1 MTDRRWIK
9 VAGLALCCW
18 VANLLLAI
26 GGAAAKDCG
35 LTLLGS
41 AEISIPHDGLVLA
54 HVSVNAHPASMELD
68 MSSVTSMIQ
77 EEYVQSL
84 GLHNLPAPV
93 HRDFVS
99 ESDSVEMTRF
109 ARLTSL
115 EIGSVK
121 FGNPPI
127 WVLPEGLRP
136 DAATLGTADR
146 PDVGR
151 IGVDVLDAV
160 DFELDFANNRLS
172 FYSTDHCPG
181 AGAYWTRNYTR
192 APMIRAPRGNLIFPV
207 ELDGKKVEAVLS
219 TAAPHS
225 WMLTRTTRQL
235 YGFDQRSDIVENDG
249 GDLPAYY
256 REMTLS
262 GFGPG
267 RKPVRIRLDTRAVD
281 PTCTLTSRG
290 TGAAYYLGQPC
301 RGNEA
306 ALYLGMDVLR
316 HLHLYYA
323 SKEQVLYFS
332 AADAAAK

>member
-99 ESDSVEMTRF
+99 ESDTVE
-109 ARLTSL
+109 
-115 EIGSVK
+115 
-121 FGNPPI
+121 
-127 WVLPEGLRP
+127 
-136 DAATLGTADR
+136 
-146 PDVGR
+146 
-151 IGVDVLDAV
+151 
-160 DFELDFANNRLS
+160 
-172 FYSTDHCPG
+172 
-181 AGAYWTRNYTR
+181 
-192 APMIRAPRGNLIFPV
+192 
-207 ELDGKKVEAVLS
+207 
-219 TAAPHS
+219 
-225 WMLTRTTRQL
+225 
-235 YGFDQRSDIVENDG
+235 
-249 GDLPAYY
+249 
-256 REMTLS
+256 
-262 GFGPG
+262 
-267 RKPVRIRLDTRAVD
+267 
-281 PTCTLTSRG
+281 
-290 TGAAYYLGQPC
+290 
-301 RGNEA
+301 
-306 ALYLGMDVLR
+306 DVLR